1 MKRFVW
7 LTIIASFFQYAA
19 ASSIPF
25 GKGHLTVKKVAKNAV
40 RIQYAET
47 EKADLFPDW
56 AYVECQEVESD
67 DIG

>member
-1 MKRFVW
+1 M
-7 LTIIASFFQYAA
+7 
-19 ASSIPF
+19 
-25 GKGHLTVKKVAKNAV
+25 

-67 DIG
+67 DIGVKVDAQRMTVEVTNKEGKSGSVRLIVCVR